1 MQTKDIVAG
10 CNIIR
15 ERLDAAQGNGDV
27 SDEEYI
33 QALAVLEIAIHWGI
47 ERDWREVIKAREAVS
62 EHLKG

>member
-1 MQTKDIVAG
+1 MQTKDIVVG

-15 ERLDAAQGNGDV
+15 EHLDIVQGNGDI